1 LAKKRKPLEVVS
13 VSRTIQMRLHGEYP
27 QLDDMAAR
35 FSAAR
40 IACYRVMCRN
50 GTSFDDQKNHIVETF
65 ELPSR
70 VFNAIR
76 KSLEGSVRSIQE
88 KASGDIAMVED
99 KIETCAK
106 VLEKTEARI
115 AAHAV
120 KPLTRKAL
128 QKLQTLRF
136 YKTCSLQR
144 LKSRLKRLIVL
155 VVDKTPSI
163 CFGSRKLFNAQHH
176 LAANKLS
183 SLDDWRETWR
193 DARSDEFMVVGSSD
207 EASGNST
214 CQAVVNDNGTV
225 SLRLGLGGDR
235 GHLNLPDL
243 RLSYGHDQ
251 WVERILSASGEAVV
265 GKAWAAE
272 TNVLWQQRLTE
283 HGEAWG
289 PELLEQH
296 ESAFRKNRT
305 AGRRL
310 ADKIG
315 SAIAYRFKR
324 DHYGWRVLITISHSL
339 KSPLVNYCRG
349 AIGLDLNDGHISRAR
364 VDETGVLVD
373 QHDIRMVMAGLSSG
387 QREAVLHEI
396 ALGLVEEAKHLN
408 VPLVIET
415 LDFAAKKRRLKEVGC
430 AKAAR
435 RLSSFAYTK
444 FRAIL
449 ASHAL
454 RAGVAVVE
462 VNPAY
467 TSMIGAVLHAVPNGL
482 TVHGAAAMAIA
493 RRGSAVEEK
502 VPTDG
507 IQLWMPGQKPLSLE
521 IPVDLRSKALE
532 QSSAMVWKGLVAAVR
547 VARGLAYKKRQTGH
561 ELRRLAAEARRKEAT
576 LADDAEFLLTYGDAS
591 ASRIAFS

>member
-1 LAKKRKPLEVVS
+1 MAKKRKPLEVMS
-13 VSRTIQMRLHGEYP
+13 VSRTLQMRLHGEYP

-40 IACYRVMCRN
+40 IACYRETCRN

-99 KIETCAK
+99 RIETCAK
-106 VLEKTEARI
+106 VIEKTEARI

-144 LKSRLKRLIVL
+144 LQSRLKRL
-155 VVDKTPSI
+155 VVTSADKTPSI
-163 CFGSRKLFNAQHH
+163 CFGSRNLFNAQHH

-183 SLDDWRETWR
+183 SLDDWREEWR
-193 DARSDEFMVVGSSD
+193 DARSDELMVVGSSD

-214 CQAVVNDNGTV
+214 CRAVVNDDGSV

-235 GHLNLPDL
+235 GRLNLPNL
-243 RLSYGHDQ
+243 RLAYGHDQ

-272 TNVLWQQRLTE
+272 TNELWQQLLAE
-283 HGEAWG
+283 HREAWG
-289 PELLEQH
+289 PGLIDQH
-296 ESAFRKNRT
+296 ERAFRKGRT
-305 AGRRL
+305 AVRKV
-310 ADKIG
+310 ADKAG

-324 DHYGWRVLITISHSL
+324 DRYGWRVLITISNSL
-339 KSPLVNYCRG
+339 KSPLVDYSRG

-364 VDETGVLVD
+364 VDADGRLVD

-387 QREAVLHEI
+387 QREAVLHDI
-396 ALGLVEEAKHLN
+396 ALGLVAEAKHLD
-408 VPLVIET
+408 VPLVVEM
-415 LDFAAKKRRLKEVGC
+415 LDFGLKKRRLKEVGC
-430 AKAAR
+430 VKASR
-435 RLSSFAYTK
+435 RLSSFAYKK
-444 FRAIL
+444 FRSIL

-467 TSMIGAVLHAVPNGL
+467 TSVIGAVLHAVPNGL

-493 RRGSAVEEK
+493 RRALAVEEK
-502 VPTDG
+502 VPTNG

-532 QSSAMVWKGLVAAVR
+532 QSSATVWKGLVAAVR
-547 VARGLAYKKRQTGH
+547 VARGLAYRKRQTGH
-561 ELRRLAAEARRKEAT
+561 ELRRLAAEARRRAAT
-576 LADDAEFLLTYGDAS
+576 LADDAEFLLT
-591 ASRIAFS
+591 AFC